1 MAQNKIVTDE
11 NLMESAKHGTDS
23 YPFKC
28 YFEKLSQF
36 DFHCIDWH
44 WHTEWEFVYVESGS
58 MTVCVGESMFTLSEG
73 NGIFINSKI
82 LHRFYSSD
90 ETVIP
95 NFLCMPSFLAPEN
108 SLIYQKYIQPTVS
121 SSLSYLILNDEILWQ
136 EKY

>member
-44 WHTEWEFVYVESGS
+44 WHTEWEFVYVEFGS
-58 MTVCVGESMFTLSEG
+58 MTVCVGESMFTLGREWY
-73 NGIFINSKI
+73 FYKFKDFAQI
-82 LHRFYSSD
+82 LF
-90 ETVIP
+90 
-95 NFLCMPSFLAPEN
+95 
-108 SLIYQKYIQPTVS
+108 Q
-121 SSLSYLILNDEILWQ
+121 
-136 EKY
+136 

>member
-44 WHTEWEFVYVESGS
+44 WHTEWEFVYVESGN
-58 MTVCVGESMFTLSEG
+58 MTVCVGESMFSLSEG

-82 LHRFYSSD
+82 FRDREESRKGR
-90 ETVIP
+90 
-95 NFLCMPSFLAPEN
+95 A
-108 SLIYQKYIQPTVS
+108 
-121 SSLSYLILNDEILWQ
+121 
-136 EKY
+136 

>member
-36 DFHCIDWH
+36 DFYCIDWH

-58 MTVCVGESMFTLSEG
+58 MTVCVGESMFSLSEG

-82 LHRFYSSD
+82 CTTKMTYFKIGLKLLHK
-90 ETVIP
+90 V
-95 NFLCMPSFLAPEN
+95 
-108 SLIYQKYIQPTVS
+108 K
-121 SSLSYLILNDEILWQ
+121 Q
-136 EKY
+136 ESIFQ

>member
-44 WHTEWEFVYVESGS
+44 YVL
-58 MTVCVGESMFTLSEG
+58 VNRC
-73 NGIFINSKI
+73 
-82 LHRFYSSD
+82 LHYRKGM
-90 ETVIP
+90 V
-95 NFLCMPSFLAPEN
+95 FL
-108 SLIYQKYIQPTVS
+108 
-121 SSLSYLILNDEILWQ
+121 
-136 EKY
+136 